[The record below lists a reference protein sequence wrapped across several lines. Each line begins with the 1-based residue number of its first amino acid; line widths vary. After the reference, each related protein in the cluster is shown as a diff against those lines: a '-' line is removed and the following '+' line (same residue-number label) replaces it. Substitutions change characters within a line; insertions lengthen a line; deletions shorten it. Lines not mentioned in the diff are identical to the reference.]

1 MSRANVISSH
11 SPWTL
16 QLLSSRDTFEKGI
29 VVIWHISIKIDVRLF
44 RLFQNGATW
53 RLCFSLQFSPCPV
66 ACLSTSVTW
75 LGSYRTQ
82 QAPLIL
88 DPPLPLPRVLLSTKP
103 SFCVSEHY
111 LSLFSGM
118 TYRTIE
124 DLSPFRTESP
134 SMLGAPFPIIVYF

>member
-1 MSRANVISSH
+1 MVQLGDFAFLFSLVHARSLASA
-11 SPWTL
+11 L
-16 QLLSSRDTFEKGI
+16 QLLDSG
-29 VVIWHISIKIDVRLF
+29 
-44 RLFQNGATW
+44 
-53 RLCFSLQFSPCPV
+53 
-66 ACLSTSVTW
+66 
-75 LGSYRTQ
+75 YRTQ

-103 SFCVSEHY
+103 IFCVSEHY

-124 DLSPFRTESP
+124 DLSPFCTESP

>member
-1 MSRANVISSH
+1 MQLGDFAFLFSLVHARSLASA
-11 SPWTL
+11 L
-16 QLLSSRDTFEKGI
+16 QLLDSG
-29 VVIWHISIKIDVRLF
+29 
-44 RLFQNGATW
+44 
-53 RLCFSLQFSPCPV
+53 
-66 ACLSTSVTW
+66 
-75 LGSYRTQ
+75 YRTQ

-88 DPPLPLPRVLLSTKP
+88 DPPLPSLTLPSPSPRVLLSTKL

-134 SMLGAPFPIIVYF
+134 SMLGAPFPIIVYFQYLVVQDGSEK